1 MTNDDEFVAY
11 LAGDDAATLD
21 DPTRSEVDRLRSL
34 LADEAVWSPA
44 PAELEDAIV
53 AAISDQAVS
62 NENNG
67 AAPLATQRA
76 SRRAQRDGR
85 RSWGGRR
92 AMLAA
97 AAAVVTITAAGV
109 VATRGDDDREMLQV
123 AFDGNAGTATLTKF
137 DSGWQIVLDADG
149 LERRADGEFYEAWL
163 RNPEGVLVSIGTF
176 NEADHVVLWAGVSPR
191 EFSTIT
197 VTRETADGD
206 PASSGD
212 RVLIGTI
219 DVG

>member
-123 AFDGNAGTATLTKF
+123 AFDGNAGTATLTRF